1 MQTGDYLVINPCL
14 HLLFMTAFFQTIL
27 YYLKDNWDVIS
38 YAPAASA
45 LLVFV
50 GFLFGYFWLQREANA
65 NKAETSSLSNLLKLR
80 ESEYLNL
87 EKSIKTK
94 DDQIEYLT
102 KKASEIKLLESALDV
117 SAENLTMSK
126 IEIDLQNKTKTEQ
139 DEEINSYIN
148 RLNLLLNINK
158 YYELSD
164 FELQKQA
171 SETITE
177 ITTYYEEA
185 KKKLESI
192 MPSDYYSNPMDI
204 LRRSENYEF
213 NSLLERIK
221 QEFSDK
227 YKNDILLLIEVLISR
242 TGGNKKKVTSSV
254 FLGIDINDQKKNKPL
269 FDNIESTITQ
279 IENLTKKLKGFRF

>member
-1 MQTGDYLVINPCL
+1 
-14 HLLFMTAFFQTIL
+14 MTAFFQTIL
-27 YYLKDNWDVIS
+27 YFLKDNWDVIS

-65 NKAETSSLSNLLKLR
+65 NKAETNSLSNLLKLK

-102 KKASEIKLLESALDV
+102 KKASEIKLLESALAI

-126 IEIDLQNKTKTEQ
+126 IEIDLQNKIKLEQ

-148 RLNLLLNINK
+148 RLNLLLKINK
-158 YYELSD
+158 YHELSD

-171 SETITE
+171 SETVTE
-177 ITTYYEEA
+177 ITTYYKEA
-185 KKKLESI
+185 NKKLESV
-192 MPSDYYSNPMDI
+192 MPSNYYNNQINM
-204 LRRSENYEF
+204 LRGSENYEF
-213 NSLLERIK
+213 SSLLERIK

-227 YKNDILLLIEVLISR
+227 YKNDILFLIEVLISR
-242 TGGNKKKVTSSV
+242 TGDNKKKVTSSAS
-254 FLGIDINDQKKNKPL
+254 LGIDANSHKKNKPV
-269 FDNIESTITQ
+269 FDNIENTITQ
-279 IENLTKKLKGFRF
+279 IENLAKKLKVFKL

>member
-1 MQTGDYLVINPCL
+1 
-14 HLLFMTAFFQTIL
+14 MTTFVQAIL

-38 YAPAASA
+38 HAPIASA
-45 LLVFV
+45 LLCFV
-50 GFLFGYFWLQREANA
+50 GFLFGYLWLQKEVNA
-65 NKAETSSLSNLLKLR
+65 NKAEASSHKAETSSLSSLLKLK
-80 ESEYLNL
+80 ELEYLNL

-94 DDQIEYLT
+94 DDQIEDLT
-102 KKASEIKLLESALDV
+102 KEASKIKLLESALAT
-117 SAENLTMSK
+117 SAENLKMSK
-126 IEIDLQNKTKTEQ
+126 IEIELQNKTKTEQ
-139 DEEINSYIN
+139 DKESNSYID